1 MIYKLLD
8 YGVDS
13 IYLALDYSNSEVIRA
28 KQVKLVQEIR
38 SIQSSYIAQVEIW
51 YKERNHGIGV
61 GIISAIDWF
70 FSHNEN
76 GIILEDDLIFEEDF
90 LLFCSKALNAYE
102 NESQILLISG
112 NRYDRNPESSSIA
125 VTNFPQIWGWATW
138 QEKWIEIRKMI
149 LSHKNLPVRRLFQKE
164 FCFFFV
170 GAIRAL
176 RGEIDTWDLPL
187 AYEMLARNKLCIL
200 PDVNLV
206 TNVGSDIHS
215 THTKSSSF
223 PLNFPTY
230 RTRIEVMPSVLSVSS
245 TVKKS
250 NQFLE
255 NNVFG
260 IRYRHILSPL
270 KLLASTFLGKLFSA
284 SKPAPLSY
292 RLENAEKF
300 K

>member
-1 MIYKLLD
+1 
-8 YGVDS
+8 
-13 IYLALDYSNSEVIRA
+13 
-28 KQVKLVQEIR
+28 
-38 SIQSSYIAQVEIW
+38 
-51 YKERNHGIGV
+51 
-61 GIISAIDWF
+61 
-70 FSHNEN
+70 
-76 GIILEDDLIFEEDF
+76 
-90 LLFCSKALNAYE
+90 
-102 NESQILLISG
+102 
-112 NRYDRNPESSSIA
+112 
-125 VTNFPQIWGWATW
+125 
-138 QEKWIEIRKMI
+138 
-149 LSHKNLPVRRLFQKE
+149 
-164 FCFFFV
+164 
-170 GAIRAL
+170 
-176 RGEIDTWDLPL
+176 
-187 AYEMLARNKLCIL
+187 MLARNKLCIL